1 MDEPTR
7 VNTVWSVGRR
17 ACVYE
22 PTRVNT
28 VWSADLRATL
38 QSQYFEKYYWNMRG
52 FMSRYDIN

>member
-17 ACVYE
+17 ACVDE

-38 QSQYFEKYYWNMRG
+38 QATFYADDIVVRG
-52 FMSRYDIN
+52 LL